1 MRTDRDAGRKIRL
14 MMQGKKAD
22 TFEAIQRALDP
33 EMFEWTEEFN
43 FGTVWTRP
51 GLDFDDRILIA
62 ITALAV
68 QGGPIRNYLHGAIQ
82 AGIDPMRIHETLVML
97 TPYAG
102 FSVAMDALQV
112 WGDVVRSERRRGAI
126 VDCPV
131 EDIDL
136 EYKKP
141 T

>member
-1 MRTDRDAGRKIRL
+1 MKTDRDGGRKIRL
-14 MMQGKKAD
+14 LMQGKKAD
-22 TFEAIQRALDP
+22 TFEKIQRALD
-33 EMFEWTEEFN
+33 EDMFEWTEEFN
-43 FGTVWTRP
+43 FGAVWTRP
-51 GLDFDDRILIA
+51 GLDFETRILIA

-68 QGGPIRNYLHGAIQ
+68 QNGPIRNYLHGAIQ
-82 AGIDPMRIHETLVML
+82 AGIDPKRIHETLVML

-102 FSVAMDALQV
+102 FATAMDALQV
-112 WGDVVRSERRRGAI
+112 WGDVVRSERRRGNV

-131 EDIDL
+131 QDIDI

>member
-1 MRTDRDAGRKIRL
+1 MRTDRDGGRKIRL
-14 MMQGKKAD
+14 LMQGKKAD
-22 TFEAIQRALDP
+22 TFERIQRALD
-33 EMFEWTEEFN
+33 EDMFEWTEEFN

-51 GLDFDDRILIA
+51 GLDFETRILIA
-62 ITALAV
+62 ITSLAV
-68 QGGPIRNYLHGAIQ
+68 QGGPIRNYLHGGIQ
-82 AGIDPMRIHETLVML
+82 AGIDPKRIHETLVML

-112 WGDVVRSERRRGAI
+112 WGDVVRSERRRGNV

-131 EDIDL
+131 KDIDL

>member
-43 FGTVWTRP
+43 FGTVWSRP

-82 AGIDPMRIHETLVML
+82 AGIDPRRIHETLVML

-112 WGDVVRSERRRGAI
+112 WGDVVRSERRRGTV

-131 EDIDL
+131 QDLDI